1 MYARVTHYEV
11 RPDKV
16 KEAQGLF
23 REAHAIVRKV
33 PGLKSFTNVMREDGK
48 GLILALYENKAAAG
62 AAAPQVREYWMRFTA
77 VLAAPPMLEDYA
89 TVLAPQPR

>member
-11 RPDKV
+11 RPEKI
-16 KEAQGLF
+16 KEAHDLF
-23 REAHAIVRKV
+23 QEAQAIVRKAS
-33 PGLKSFTNVMREDGK
+33 GLKSFTNVMREDGK

-62 AAAPQVREYWMRFTA
+62 AAAPLVREYWMRFTS

-89 TVLAPQPR
+89 TVLAPRPR